1 MTGKR
6 CIGDGNRFIGER
18 CRRVCD
24 TGRMTPEEAREQER
38 SALEEFSQRLLDEKD
53 LDEAF
58 EGEQLLSETITT
70 SPMSPLS
77 VHVDVCELLDMFEKD
92 ESRLWEFLGKLKDL
106 FA

>member
-1 MTGKR
+1 
-6 CIGDGNRFIGER
+6 
-18 CRRVCD
+18 
-24 TGRMTPEEAREQER
+24 MTPEEAREQER
-38 SALEEFSQRLLDEKD
+38 SALEEFSQRLLDERD

-70 SPMSPLS
+70 SPLS
-77 VHVDVCELLDMFEKD
+77 VYLDVCELLDMFEKD